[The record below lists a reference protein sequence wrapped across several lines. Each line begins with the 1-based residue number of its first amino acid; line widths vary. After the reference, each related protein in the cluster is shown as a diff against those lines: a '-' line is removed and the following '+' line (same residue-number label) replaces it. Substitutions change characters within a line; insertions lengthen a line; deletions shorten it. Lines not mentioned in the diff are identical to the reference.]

1 MLRHVLKEIRKPSY
15 FIFDRRKKHDSHT
28 KKDQTSFGDLAYE
41 TEYYYK
47 QNKKLL
53 KVVKEKT
60 QDEVKHM
67 QREVQIMRNKIE
79 EYNRGINE
87 NLRFLKD
94 LEKDLSSG
102 DKKN

>member
-1 MLRHVLKEIRKPSY
+1 MLRRDLGEILKYTLSFKQ
-15 FIFDRRKKHDSHT
+15 FNGRKKHDSKT
-28 KKDQTSFGDLAYE
+28 NQAFGDIACE

-47 QNKKLL
+47 QDRKLL

-79 EYNRGINE
+79 EYNRGISE
-87 NLRFLKD
+87 NLRFLKS
-94 LEKDLSSG
+94 LERDLSAG
-102 DKKN
+102 EKKT

>member
-1 MLRHVLKEIRKPSY
+1 MNIQ
-15 FIFDRRKKHDSHT
+15 D
-28 KKDQTSFGDLAYE
+28 
-41 TEYYYK
+41 
-47 QNKKLL
+47 KKLL

-60 QDEVKHM
+60 EDEIKHM
-67 QREVQIMRNKIE
+67 QREVQAMRNKIE

-94 LEKDLSSG
+94 LDRDLSAG